1 MSNKAKNIVR
11 NIILVICIISFLGSA
26 VFLLQ
31 YYLILPQSEKNVYED
46 LREINS
52 KMEQEIDPNIPISQL
67 KPDYSA
73 AIEIND
79 ETIGWVKIPGTS
91 INYPVVQHPDDANL
105 GADNY
110 YYLNHNFEKKRSIGG
125 AVFLDYRNN
134 ATTLD
139 SNTIIWGHNVYNKNR
154 MEPILSDLD
163 QYEDVNFYKEH
174 PIIEFNTLEKF
185 YKWKICAVFVT
196 NQKEKDDNGYVF
208 NFFYPH
214 INGENFDGYINE
226 INKRTLYHTGVDVN
240 KDDKFLTLITCY
252 RGFDTS
258 DYRAPSYIVV
268 VARQVRENEETTVD
282 TSAVTPNK
290 NPKYPQIYYDKYGL
304 TNPYINDEKWYPA
317 EV

>member
-1 MSNKAKNIVR
+1 MSNKVKNIIR
-11 NIILVICIISFLGSA
+11 NIILVICIITFLCSS

-31 YYLILPQSEKNVYED
+31 YYLIVPTSEKNVYED

-52 KMEQEIDPNIPISQL
+52 QNQQNMDSNIPISQM

-73 AIEIND
+73 AIAINN
-79 ETIGWVKIPGTS
+79 ETVGWVRIPGTS
-91 INYPVVQHPDDANL
+91 IDYPVVQHPDDSKLN
-105 GADNY
+105 ADDY
-110 YYLNHNFEKKRSIGG
+110 YYLSHNFEKKYSIGG
-125 AVFLDYRNN
+125 AVFLDYRND

-139 SNTIIWGHNVYNKNR
+139 SNTVVWGHNVYNKKR

-163 QYEDVNFYKEH
+163 QYEDIDFYKEH
-174 PIIEFNTLEKF
+174 PVIEFNTLENF

-196 NQKEKDDNGYVF
+196 NQKQSDDNGYVF

-214 INGENFDGYINE
+214 INGKNFEGYKNE
-226 INKRTLYHTGVDVN
+226 INKRTLYNTGVDFN
-240 KDDKFLTLITCY
+240 ENDKFLTLITCY

-268 VARQVRENEETTVD
+268 VARQVRENEEATVD
-282 TSAVTPNK
+282 VSVASLNK

-304 TNPYINDEKWYPA
+304 SNPYINDEKWYPT